1 MKLFSKHSLY
11 LLFALILGIFIG
23 LKVSSYISLSGS
35 SSQQK
40 KINRIIQLA
49 EDYYVDKVDTKK
61 LTDDAIKGMFNSLDP
76 HTVYINAV
84 EQSSEEESFRGN
96 FEGIGIEFQIVND
109 TITVVSPITNGPSES
124 VGILSGDRIIK
135 INGVSCIKFKN
146 DEVLKKLRGK
156 KGTTVDLTIQRPST
170 KNIIDF
176 KITRYKINLYS
187 VDAYLLIDNETG
199 YINLTRFS
207 ETSTD
212 EMLTALRDLTS
223 QGMKRLILD
232 LRNNPGGYEEQAANI
247 ADLFLDGDKLIVSN
261 KGRLAAANEEYRTQK
276 TFPYEKIPLIVLV
289 NRGSASASEIV
300 AGAIQDW
307 DRGLIVGET
316 TFGKG
321 LVQKPFILSD
331 GSAVRI
337 TIARY
342 YTPSGREIQRNYTDK
357 KKYYQDVIA
366 RNESEGNNVDH
377 KNEKDSTKT
386 KYKTKNGRIV
396 YGGRGIT
403 PDYFVESGILSN
415 YSIELR
421 RNNAY
426 YLFIRKLLDQS
437 GTVLKNKYQN
447 NLKRFVDEF
456 NVTEKDLQNF
466 IKYAETLKVRFDSKG
481 YREDKENIR
490 TRLKAFIARDMFKNN
505 GWYLSLLKVD
515 NQFTKAVTL
524 FNEAEKIRSISS
536 GRSD

>member
-35 SSQQK
+35 SAQQK
-40 KINRIIQLA
+40 KINQIIQLA

-156 KGTTVDLTIQRPST
+156 KGTNVGLTILRPSS

-176 KITRYKINLYS
+176 KITRDKINLYS
-187 VDAYLLIDNETG
+187 VDAYLLIDGETG

-212 EMLTALRDLTS
+212 EMITALRDLTS

-386 KYKTKNGRIV
+386 KYKTKNGRFV
-396 YGGRGIT
+396 YGGGGIT
-403 PDYFVESGILSN
+403 PDYFVESGKLSN

-437 GTVLKNKYQN
+437 GAVLKNKYQN
-447 NLKRFVDEF
+447 SLKRFVDEF

-481 YREDKENIR
+481 YREDKEDIR

-536 GRSD
+536 DRSN